1 MSDRPDTSLRE
12 LVRGG
17 VEALLEEG
25 KYVRDRLAANAAARE
40 RTKPSAGELLLMKRE
55 RKRRRLRS
63 HTHSFVSV
71 ILGLAV
77 INVITGLASGA
88 FFPWVLLVAA
98 SWGMGLS
105 MHAMGF
111 RSWVQDHER
120 ALVAAEAELGV
131 SPPPQLPPLQRGRP
145 PVSGDPAWEAL
156 LARCR
161 AAVTSAQAA
170 LADAGSD
177 RDTIERL
184 RSGLTDVEHL
194 AAGAEKVRRA
204 LAEIAPEGASLDGE
218 IARLDGRINAADDE
232 RLRGVYL
239 ANRTLLQARKAKVT
253 ALRAERERMA
263 ASAEGFLLAV
273 ENVRLDAARIGAG
286 HVPALS
292 AALGDTLDRLSTE
305 VSILRQV
312 EEELETL

>member
-1 MSDRPDTSLRE
+1 MSERPDTSLRE

-25 KYVRDRLAANAAARE
+25 KCVRDRLAANAAARE
-40 RTKPSAGELLLMKRE
+40 RAKPSAGELLLMKRE

-88 FFPWVLLVAA
+88 FFPWVLIVAA

-111 RSWVQDHER
+111 RSWVKDNER
-120 ALVAAEAELGV
+120 SLRAAEAELGV
-131 SPPPQLPPLQRGRP
+131 DPPQLATPQRAGL
-145 PVSGDPAWEAL
+145 PVYGDPAWEAL

-161 AAVTSAQAA
+161 AAVASAQAA

-177 RDTIERL
+177 RDTTERL
-184 RSGLTDVEHL
+184 KVGLTDVERL

-286 HVPALS
+286 HLPALS